1 MEVDGLKPMQGLPEG
16 TLQVR
21 VAARQ
26 GPLRE
31 TLAGSERSGGVRVGP
46 TWRAHDA
53 FRVDESI
60 MDPGLP
66 GPCGHSISEFL
77 RLF

>member
-1 MEVDGLKPMQGLPEG
+1 VLRLKPMQGLPEG

-31 TLAGSERSGGVRVGP
+31 TLAGSEGP
-46 TWRAHDA
+46 Y
-53 FRVDESI
+53 FVQ
-60 MDPGLP
+60 
-66 GPCGHSISEFL
+66 
-77 RLF
+77 